1 VANGRRVVF
10 IRVVVTRKEWW
21 WLVWSDNDQLGVLI
35 RDVVAWDSINQR
47 GKWHFL
53 GQRRE
58 SRLHL

>member
-1 VANGRRVVF
+1 M
-10 IRVVVTRKEWW
+10 
-21 WLVWSDNDQLGVLI
+21 WSDNDQLGVLI